1 MEEITITRALTELKL
16 LDTKINQKIATSN
29 FVHLLSKKNR
39 ANLNPES
46 LTQLSSASYQ
56 SITDLIKRRNRIKS
70 AIILSNSVT
79 RVTLNNT
86 QLTVAEVI
94 EQKQLVDFYR
104 NLFAKLKEQRQDV
117 LVQVERLNAQ
127 MELDLQKI
135 LEINFGKTSNAK
147 TNSDDIENISKTY
160 REHNRSEMIDG
171 INVEQKIEELEN
183 LINIYETEANFVLSE
198 SNAVTRITV

>member
-1 MEEITITRALTELKL
+1 MEEITITRALAELKL

-39 ANLNPES
+39 SNLNPES

-86 QLTVAEVI
+86 QLTVAEVFI
-94 EQKQLVDFYR
+94 
-104 NLFAKLKEQRQDV
+104 
-117 LVQVERLNAQ
+117 
-127 MELDLQKI
+127 KI
-135 LEINFGKTSNAK
+135 
-147 TNSDDIENISKTY
+147 
-160 REHNRSEMIDG
+160 
-171 INVEQKIEELEN
+171 
-183 LINIYETEANFVLSE
+183 AN
-198 SNAVTRITV
+198 

>member
-1 MEEITITRALTELKL
+1 
-16 LDTKINQKIATSN
+16 
-29 FVHLLSKKNR
+29 
-39 ANLNPES
+39 LNPES

-94 EQKQLVDFYR
+94 EQKQLVEFYK

-160 REHNRSEMIDG
+160 REHNRSEMVDG
-171 INVEQKIEELEN
+171 INVEQKIEELEH

-198 SNAVTRITV
+198 SNAVTKITV